1 MPKDLLDCTVGKCM
15 YCKKL
20 KILANG
26 MCGACLKDLTDQEQD
41 EHESGVDWDSR
52 NEDEGEDR

>member
-1 MPKDLLDCTVGKCM
+1 MLKDLLDCTVGKCM

-26 MCGACLKDLTDQEQD
+26 ICGACLKDLDDEEQE
-41 EHESGVDWDSR
+41 EHEGNITEEAE
-52 NEDEGEDR
+52 NEG

>member
-1 MPKDLLDCTVGKCM
+1 MLKDLLDCTVEKCM

-26 MCGACLKDLTDQEQD
+26 MCGACLKDLDYQE
-41 EHESGVDWDSR
+41 EHESGVDWDNYS
-52 NEDEGEDR
+52 EDAGEDR